1 MENQNKLDNQ
11 FKNAAGKVE
20 NKGFDRMEAIWD
32 RVEEKLDHKKKRRG
46 LIFWRYG
53 GVAALL
59 LILLAIGGQ
68 FFKKHA
74 NPTEPETQV
83 TTIDHNKVEET
94 FNPTTVRDTQKIE
107 VVVGEEETIIRKND
121 SVVNIK
127 NSAFIKSKET
137 PIDSSKYVLM
147 GNKKIYLQDIFKH
160 APGDTIYFKDEGKIV
175 VLNDSKLKVWD
186 TRTDKGEFRVKGEI
200 TPKKDDSSSSAVTYS
215 NVAIQDTENEN
226 LNEFIVPSKDK
237 YTHLNSL
244 YFGKDSL
251 QNKEAITA
259 TVTVNNNMVTGV
271 VSDFSGALPGAYVT
285 IKGTNKSVSTDIE
298 GKFSIEAKKGDILE
312 ISYIGYN
319 ENSVAINNP
328 NIPHNILLEESTN
341 KLEEVVVV
349 AYGTQK
355 RKKEEKR
362 RKQIKQKQQATI
374 AFAKRNYRD
383 GDKQTTSYVSAPKGE
398 LDKGFQNNQD
408 YYRKNM
414 YKEGATVVTSSD
426 IQYDTLSNG
435 RIQFREIPGQISE
448 TDEPTYIAILNTAY
462 ITNTAPLYVVD
473 GVAVN
478 EDTFRNLNQNDI
490 ATVKVLKDQDAISA
504 YGDKGVNGVIVI
516 TTVKGTTIEM
526 NTAALDN
533 QSDSEKRALLQGV
546 VTTRGNSTPLYIL
559 DGMPVDEE
567 TVKNM
572 NVNDVANIRV
582 LKDAGATSLYGMRGS
597 NGVVVIKTKQGEYAR
612 EIIEEDEEEN
622 EPIDPSK
629 IQVDRESYNMFEE
642 NQFENPTSNPLSTFS
657 IDVDNASYTNIR
669 RFLNNGQ
676 KVPKDAVR
684 VEEMINFFKYNY
696 PQPKGKEP
704 FSINTE
710 YSDAPWNPDHKLLK
724 IGLKGKEIPMDK
736 LPASNFVF
744 LIDVSGS
751 MSDDNKL
758 PLLKQS
764 MKLLVNQ
771 MRPED
776 KIAIVVYAGAAGLV
790 LPSTNG
796 SEKTKIIDALDE
808 LSAGGSTA
816 GGEGIELA
824 YKTAQENFIKGG
836 NNRVILATDGDF
848 NVGDSSDRDM
858 QTLIEEK
865 RQSGVFLTCLGYGM
879 GNYKDSKMEILA
891 DKGNG
896 NYAYIDNM
904 QEADRF
910 LQKEFK
916 GSMYAIAKDV
926 KIQIEF
932 NPNHVQSY
940 RLIGYENRKLRD
952 EDFENDAIDAGE
964 LGSGHTV
971 TALYEIIPVGVESD
985 YFTPDTKLKYT
996 QQAKEKNKY
1005 KDELATVKLRH
1016 KKPDGNK
1023 STETELVIENK
1034 PVELDE
1040 ASSDFKFAASVAW
1053 FGLKL
1058 RDSKLIP
1065 SKSSKK
1071 IKKLGKEGI
1080 KNDTDGYK
1088 AEFIR
1093 LVDMVQ

>member
-46 LIFWRYG
+46 LVFWRYG
-53 GVAALL
+53 GIAAML

-74 NPTEPETQV
+74 NPIEPELNPETQV

-107 VVVGEEETIIRKND
+107 VVVGEGNNTTYTIEAD
-121 SVVNIK
+121 SIHFDPVTKKVIVW
-127 NSAFIKSKET
+127 NSK
-137 PIDSSKYVLM
+137 
-147 GNKKIYLQDIFKH
+147 
-160 APGDTIYFKDEGKIV
+160 
-175 VLNDSKLKVWD
+175 
-186 TRTDKGEFRVKGEI
+186 TDKGET
-200 TPKKDDSSSSAVTYS
+200 TPKKDDVVYTDNTSFTTGKNNESPDYEFRTDKVKIVPSKKVVVGHTVMYIDTSSATAYS
-215 NVAIQDTENEN
+215 NVALQDTENEN
-226 LNEFIVPSKDK
+226 LNEFIVPAKDK

-244 YFGKDSL
+244 YFGKDT
-251 QNKEAITA
+251 IT
-259 TVTVNNNMVTGV
+259 GI
-271 VSDFSGALPGAYVT
+271 VSDETGPLPSVNVY
-285 IKGTNKSVSTDIE
+285 IKGTNQVVQTDLD
-298 GKFSIEAKKGDILE
+298 GKYTIVAKAGDTLDFAF
-312 ISYIGYN
+312 IGYN
-319 ENSVAINNP
+319 SQTVAVNENNKEVNIQLSEGIQLNEVVKDVYRSVTVYKSAMAVATTIEGEY
-328 NIPHNILLEESTN
+328 IDN
-341 KLEEVVVV
+341 KDNEALEEVVVTG
-349 AYGTQK
+349 YGTQK
-355 RKKEEKR
+355 RTKEKR
-362 RKQIKQKQQATI
+362 RKKRAEQEATI
-374 AFAKRNYRD
+374 AFAKRKSRD

-398 LDKGFQNNQD
+398 LDKGIEPLEDRAN
-408 YYRKNM
+408 
-414 YKEGATVVTSSD
+414 TSV
-426 IQYDTLSNG
+426 IQSL
-435 RIQFREIPGQISE
+435 QEEIAG
-448 TDEPTYIAILNTAY
+448 LNTATEGDPSANST
-462 ITNTAPLYVVD
+462 IVLRGIGTISGNAEPLFIVD
-473 GVAVN
+473 GVPVDEA
-478 EDTFRNLNQNDI
+478 TFRNLNQNDI
-490 ATVKVLKDQDAISA
+490 TSAQVLKDAAATSI
-504 YGDKGVNGVIVI
+504 YGNRGANGVIVI
-516 TTVKGTTIEM
+516 TTTKGTTLNL

-582 LKDAGATSLYGMRGS
+582 IKDAGATSLYGMRGS

-642 NQFENPTSNPLSTFS
+642 NQFENPTTNPLSTFS

-669 RFLNNGQ
+669 RFLNNRQ

-684 VEEMINFFKYNY
+684 VEEMINFFKYDY

-724 IGLKGKEIPMDK
+724 IGLKGKEIPMDE

-771 MRPED
+771 MRRED

-952 EDFENDAIDAGE
+952 QDFENDAIDAGE

-1040 ASSDFKFAASVAW
+1040 ASADFKFAASVAW

-1058 RDSKLIP
+1058 RDSELIP

-1071 IKKLGKEGI
+1071 IKKLAKEGI

-1093 LVDMVQ
+1093 LVNMVQ